1 MKSSDKKYYLINS
14 SFKLIEAEGWKVFS
28 LEKLS
33 KKEVI
38 PLNEIVKTLRSK
50 DNLLAEFSKMIDIKV
65 EKSFSFED
73 LASSSTKDN
82 LFELI
87 MLRLENMEIYK
98 KALKRII
105 LDLDGNP
112 LPLKNV
118 LIAVNNSLDF
128 YLELSR
134 AYDNSFFDIFKKK
147 MILVVYGLIFRTWL
161 EDNSEDLSSTMSELD
176 KFLSFSETLA
186 QKFRDYTP
194 F

>member
-1 MKSSDKKYYLINS
+1 
-14 SFKLIEAEGWKVFS
+14 
-28 LEKLS
+28 
-33 KKEVI
+33 
-38 PLNEIVKTLRSK
+38 
-50 DNLLAEFSKMIDIKV
+50 
-65 EKSFSFED
+65 
-73 LASSSTKDN
+73 
-82 LFELI
+82 
-87 MLRLENMEIYK
+87 MEIYK